1 MSELDVIVG
10 IGLGIL
16 SVIDIKNKRIPVWM
30 VYLLGISC
38 FVLRYV
44 VESSIIGIG
53 IMLGILPGVVL
64 LILAICSDGK
74 IGMGDGLV
82 VFVLGIGYTLEE
94 VVSILG
100 ISFFFTAICSIGLL
114 IVKKADRKTELPF
127 LPYLFIG
134 HFLVSWIK

>member
-1 MSELDVIVG
+1 MSQLKIIMG

-16 SVIDIKNKRIPVWM
+16 SVIDIKKKRIPVWM
-30 VYLLGISC
+30 VSLLAIIC
-38 FVLRYV
+38 FILKYI
-44 VESSIIGIG
+44 VESSTIGIG
-53 IMLGILPGVVL
+53 IVLSFLPGIVL

-74 IGMGDGLV
+74 IGIGDGLV
-82 VFVLGIGYTLEE
+82 VCILGIGYTLEE
-94 VVSILG
+94 IISMLG

-134 HFLVSWIK
+134 HFLVNWIK

>member
-1 MSELDVIVG
+1 MSELDIIVG

-30 VYLLGISC
+30 VYLLGITC
-38 FVLRYV
+38 FVLQYV

-53 IMLGILPGVVL
+53 IILGIIPGVVL

-134 HFLVSWIK
+134 HFLVNWIK

>member
-1 MSELDVIVG
+1 MSKLNIIMG

-16 SVIDIKNKRIPVWM
+16 SVIDIKNKRIPIVG
-30 VYLLGISC
+30 VVLLGISC
-38 FVLRYV
+38 FILRYV
-44 VESSIIGIG
+44 VERSILGIG
-53 IMLGILPGVVL
+53 IVLGILPGIVL

-82 VFVLGIGYTLEE
+82 VCILGIGYTVEE
-94 VVSILG
+94 IISMLG
-100 ISFFFTAICSIGLL
+100 ISFFFAAMCSIGLL

-134 HFLVSWIK
+134 HFLVHWIK